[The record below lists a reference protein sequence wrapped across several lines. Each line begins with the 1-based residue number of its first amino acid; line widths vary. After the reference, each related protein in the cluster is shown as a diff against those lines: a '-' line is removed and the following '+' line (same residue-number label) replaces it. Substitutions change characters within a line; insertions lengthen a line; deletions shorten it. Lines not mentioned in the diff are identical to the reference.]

1 MKITASKVEEM
12 EVELSDEAVID
23 VMCILLKQD
32 YFEFKEDKETKDVT
46 DAIAI
51 VYEAYTGKPIDL
63 VERFSH

>member
-12 EVELSDEAVID
+12 EVEVGEEAVID
-23 VMCILLKQD
+23 LMCTLLKED
-32 YFEFKEDKETKDVT
+32 YNDFKEDKETQAVT

-63 VERFSH
+63 VDRFSH